1 MTQPSRESVE
11 TIAQRIA
18 GDRSFGRMTLIAIEG
33 FGGSG
38 KSTVATRLARLL
50 LGAHVVGID
59 DFIVKEKLAEPS
71 WDCGTFDRRRLEQEV
86 LKPAVNGRPIVYRKL
101 QWKNNTLSDPVAI
114 PPVPFLIVEGISSY
128 HPDIAHYF
136 DFKIWVQ
143 VPMEVARTRGHARD
157 GSGENARY
165 WDLWMSNDLK
175 HQSEYHPDLVADFVI
190 DNGPDV
196 AWSTPADGS
205 PEQPSP
211 KQPGAIR

>member
-1 MTQPSRESVE
+1 MTQPSQGSVE
-11 TIAQRIA
+11 VIAQRIA

-38 KSTVATRLARLL
+38 KSTVAARLAQSL

-71 WDCGTFDRRRLEQEV
+71 WDYGTFDRQRLEQEI

-101 QWKNNTLSDPVAI
+101 QWETNTLSDPVAI

-136 DFKIWVQ
+136 DFKIWVHA
-143 VPMEVARTRGHARD
+143 PIEVAKARGHARD

-165 WDLWMSNDLK
+165 WDLWMSNDLEY
-175 HQSEYHPDLVADFVI
+175 QSQYHHDLVADFVI

-196 AWSTPADGS
+196 PWSTRADGS
-205 PEQPSP
+205 SEQLSP
-211 KQPGAIR
+211 KGRGAIR